1 MELSIS
7 WCAVDYEMHR
17 HSICRENVLMPCI
30 TIVGISFEKIR
41 KFFEVEIINYRGWG
55 EARVLEDRSVRIYIL
70 SSLVKSTSGD
80 LPKASM
86 GVILLNVALHP
97 RRSCIS
103 GWFGS

>member
-1 MELSIS
+1 
-7 WCAVDYEMHR
+7 
-17 HSICRENVLMPCI
+17 MPCI

-55 EARVLEDRSVRIYIL
+55 EARVLEDRSVRTYIF

-86 GVILLNVALHP
+86 G
-97 RRSCIS
+97 IS